1 MLDCTVA
8 KLFWDQ
14 VRLLTGVKVP
24 LLHPL
29 KWARDLVDPSVISEK
44 DAAVIIC
51 GMWSLR
57 MSRNKRRH
65 GEDVVPIRVAVQW
78 VPDTA
83 FDLWQLIHPAKGA
96 DHVVR
101 KQQSWNKPEVGWTKC
116 NVDAS
121 FMEGIGT
128 AASGG
133 GPSQS

>member
-1 MLDCTVA
+1 MLNCEVCGEDVESIKHALLDCTVA

-29 KWARDLVDPSVISEK
+29 TWARDLVDPSVISEK

-51 GMWSLR
+51 GMWSLW

-78 VPDTA
+78 VT
-83 FDLWQLIHPAKGA
+83 
-96 DHVVR
+96 
-101 KQQSWNKPEVGWTKC
+101 
-116 NVDAS
+116 
-121 FMEGIGT
+121 
-128 AASGG
+128 
-133 GPSQS
+133 